1 MREQIILTRR
11 PLPERQPIIKDGGVT
26 FEASYE
32 LVSKTRGFW
41 PFRVY
46 AYRMRL
52 GAFIDNTVDTDS
64 YVSTVLEDSA
74 ALPSGLSYLRYR
86 NALHSMK

>member
-1 MREQIILTRR
+1 MILTRR
-11 PLPERQPIIKDGGVT
+11 PRPERQPIIKDGDVT

-52 GAFIDNTVDTDS
+52 GAFIDKAVDSAD